1 VTETKRPNRFARAR
15 EDHARELAEDYVEL
29 IQELQREEGVART
42 KSLAARLSVSQPTVT
57 KSLTRLEKEGWLVV
71 VPHRS
76 IELTESGKS
85 LAADSRKRHEMVV
98 AFLVAVGVSAEVAE
112 LDAEGIEHHVSEAT
126 LAAMQAYLARS

>member
-1 VTETKRPNRFARAR
+1 VTESSRPNRFARAR

-29 IQELQREEGVART
+29 IQDLVREEGVART
-42 KSLAARLSVSQPTVT
+42 KSLAARLGVSQPTVT

-76 IELTESGKS
+76 IELTEEGRDLAANS
-85 LAADSRKRHEMVV
+85 LARHKMVV
-98 AFLVAVGVSAEVAE
+98 AFLVALGVSSEVAE

-126 LAAMQAYLARS
+126 LAAMKSFLARG

>member
-1 VTETKRPNRFARAR
+1 M
-15 EDHARELAEDYVEL
+15 EL

-126 LAAMQAYLARS
+126 LAAMQAFLARS